1 MKIESHT
8 QTISLSIH
16 VFELEIPIDEFA
28 LSNPNGSTLP
38 PSPNPPFLKDTLKTA
53 RKKRLTKKS
62 FFPNLPVLFCSYVT
76 SKGIFLMAQPR
87 ERREGRPRRFF
98 PSTIP
103 ASSLI
108 FAEMGGRSHNEIH
121 KSSPPSTSSWFPD
134 PRTEG
139 RSEKCEF
146 AFFPRPEIRAALN

>member
-53 RKKRLTKKS
+53 RKKKADQEVL
-62 FFPNLPVLFCSYVT
+62 LP
-76 SKGIFLMAQPR
+76 
-87 ERREGRPRRFF
+87 
-98 PSTIP
+98 
-103 ASSLI
+103 
-108 FAEMGGRSHNEIH
+108 
-121 KSSPPSTSSWFPD
+121 KSSRAILLVCYLERNLSHGSAAGEKRRKATPLFPFHD
-134 PRTEG
+134 SRVVSHFRRDG
-139 RSEKCEF
+139 GSF
-146 AFFPRPEIRAALN
+146 AQ